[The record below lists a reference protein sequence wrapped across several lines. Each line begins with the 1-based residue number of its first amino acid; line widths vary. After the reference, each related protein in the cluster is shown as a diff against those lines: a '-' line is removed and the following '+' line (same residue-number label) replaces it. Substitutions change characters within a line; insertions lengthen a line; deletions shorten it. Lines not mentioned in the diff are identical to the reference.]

1 MLYKNTLLASSEA
14 IIYLLPLSPYQTYL
28 AHSMSDIIANRPSDE
43 VYPTAKLEDQVANS
57 TTTHADH
64 ARPNGSSTL
73 PTQSSPYSLID
84 TTRQPFRKAPETES
98 CASGDYQ
105 VAFEQIR
112 NDFDLY
118 AQETGFKGFWKTV
131 YPRQAQLVLAYTVA
145 AFASLGCPVAS
156 LGTGEV
162 LPLIQHLPKHK
173 PLINQL
179 YKILADAGL
188 VTYVGNSYIRT
199 EKAVDSMGTDML
211 LRDILRDFPKH
222 ANEHRLLS
230 ITGSKLAACLSG
242 SSDPLQLLF
251 KAKADRDLLA
261 DVYANGP
268 MYKAISKLLGSFLKK
283 AYDGSQKTVQILEIG
298 AGTGGT
304 TKYIVNFLEQHG
316 IRFHYTFSDVSG
328 SLVHAARRHFA
339 GRDNMEF
346 VTLDI
351 EKALPERHLKKYD
364 TVISTNCIHATRN
377 LTHSLGNIRELLTE
391 NGFVSLVEFT
401 RNMFW
406 FDLVFGLLEGWW
418 LFEDGRTHV
427 LADTDFWEKSLK
439 DAGYLGVGFSG
450 GDSEEAQTLR
460 IISGFTS
467 QPQMKP
473 ISTSPA
479 RSGKFQI
486 ETVVWKTAGAK
497 PLYADIYIPP
507 AKTHEKKPVGE
518 LIAPQ
523 VEIEH

>member
-1 MLYKNTLLASSEA
+1 MLYKNESLSLPISD
-14 IIYLLPLSPYQTYL
+14 LLPLSQYQICF
-28 AHSMSDIIANRPSDE
+28 AHSTPDTISTRPSNE
-43 VYPTAKLEDQVANS
+43 MYSRAKFEDQIASS
-57 TTTHADH
+57 TTAHTYH
-64 ARPNGSSTL
+64 ARPDGSTTL
-73 PTQSSPYSLID
+73 PTQSSPYSVSN
-84 TTRQPFRKAPETES
+84 TTQEPPPKAPDAES
-98 CASGDYQ
+98 STPADYQ
-105 VAFEQIR
+105 QAFEQIR

-118 AQETGFKGFWKTV
+118 AQGTGFQGFWKTV
-131 YPRQAQLVLAYTVA
+131 YPRQAQLVLAYTVE
-145 AFASLGCPVAS
+145 AFSSLGCPVAS
-156 LGTGEV
+156 LELGEA
-162 LPLIQHLPKHK
+162 LPAIQYLPIHK
-173 PLINQL
+173 PLIKQL
-179 YKILADAGL
+179 YNILVDAGL
-188 VTYVGNSYIRT
+188 VIQANNSYIRT
-199 EKAVDSMGTDML
+199 DKAVDTTGTNML
-211 LRDILRDFPKH
+211 LRNILRDFPKH

-251 KAKADRDLLA
+251 RAKANKDLLA

-268 MYKAISKLLGSFLKK
+268 MYKAISKLLGSFLKT

-304 TKYIVNFLEQHG
+304 TKYIVNFLEQYG
-316 IRFHYTFSDVSG
+316 IPFHYTFSDVSG
-328 SLVHAARRHFA
+328 SLVYAARRHFG

-346 VTLDI
+346 VTLDV

-377 LTHSLGNIRELLTE
+377 LTKSLSNIRDLLTE
-391 NGFVSLVEFT
+391 NGFVALVEFT

-439 DAGYLGVGFSG
+439 DAGYSGVGFSD
-450 GDSEEAQTLR
+450 GDTEEAQTLR

-467 QPQMKP
+467 PPQMKP
-473 ISTSPA
+473 LSASPV
-479 RSGKFQI
+479 RSGRFQI
-486 ETVVWKTAGAK
+486 ETVVWKTAGSK

-507 AKTHEKKPVGE
+507 TKMHAKRPIGE

-523 VEIEH
+523 SDIEH

>member
-1 MLYKNTLLASSEA
+1 
-14 IIYLLPLSPYQTYL
+14 
-28 AHSMSDIIANRPSDE
+28 MSDTIFTRPSNE
-43 VYPTAKLEDQVANS
+43 VYPTAKFEDQVANL
-57 TTTHADH
+57 TTARAGHAG
-64 ARPNGSSTL
+64 PNGSSPL
-73 PTQSSPYSLID
+73 STQISPHSVSD
-84 TTRQPFRKAPETES
+84 TTRQSLPKTPDTETSAP
-98 CASGDYQ
+98 GNYQ
-105 VAFEQIR
+105 EAFEQIR

-118 AQETGFKGFWKTV
+118 AQETGFQGFWKTV
-131 YPRQAQLVLAYTVA
+131 YPRQAQLVLAYTVE

-156 LGTGEV
+156 LGLGV
-162 LPLIQHLPKHK
+162 ALPSIQHLPKHK
-173 PLINQL
+173 PLIKQL
-179 YKILADAGL
+179 YNILTDAGL
-188 VTYVGNSYIRT
+188 ITYDGNSYIRT
-199 EKAVDSMGTDML
+199 EKAVDSMGTNML
-211 LRDILRDFPKH
+211 LRNILRDFPKH

-304 TKYIVNFLEQHG
+304 TKYIVNFLEQNG
-316 IRFHYTFSDVSG
+316 IQFHYTFSDVSG

-339 GRDNMEF
+339 GRANMEF

-377 LTHSLGNIRELLTE
+377 LTHSLSNIRELLTE

-439 DAGYLGVGFSG
+439 DAAYSGVGFSG

-467 QPQMKP
+467 QQQMKP

-479 RSGKFQI
+479 RGGKFQI
-486 ETVVWKTAGAK
+486 ETVLWKTAGSI

-507 AKTHEKKPVGE
+507 AKTHEKRPVGE
-518 LIAPQ
+518 LIAP
-523 VEIEH
+523 

>member
-1 MLYKNTLLASSEA
+1 MLCKNTLLASLEA
-14 IIYLLPLSPYQTYL
+14 IPYSLPLSQYQTYL
-28 AHSMSDIIANRPSDE
+28 THSMSDTISTRPSTEAGLRATFEAQIAN
-43 VYPTAKLEDQVANS
+43 L
-57 TTTHADH
+57 TTVHGDH
-64 ARPNGSSTL
+64 VGTKGSSTG
-73 PTQSSPYSLID
+73 PTQSFPD
-84 TTRQPFRKAPETES
+84 RVNNATQPPPPKALDMGGSIP
-98 CASGDYQ
+98 GDYQ
-105 VAFEQIR
+105 QALEQIR

-118 AQETGFKGFWKTV
+118 AQETGFQDFWKTV

-145 AFASLGCPVAS
+145 AFTSLHCPVSSLGS
-156 LGTGEV
+156 GET
-162 LPLIQHLPKHK
+162 LPSIEHLPKHK
-173 PLINQL
+173 PLIKQL
-179 YKILADAGL
+179 YNILTDAGL
-188 VTYVGNSYIRT
+188 VTHVGNSYIRT
-199 EKAVDSMGTDML
+199 DKAVDPTGTNML
-211 LRDILRDFPKH
+211 LHNILRDFPKH

-251 KAKADRDLLA
+251 RAKADRDLLA

-268 MYKAISKLLGSFLKK
+268 MYKAISRLLGSFLEK
-283 AYDGSQKTVQILEIG
+283 AYHRSQKTVQILEIG

-304 TKYIVNFLEQHG
+304 TKYIVNFLEQQG

-328 SLVHAARRHFA
+328 SLVHAARRHFG
-339 GRDNMEF
+339 GRDNMDF

-351 EKALPERHLKKYD
+351 EKPLPERHLKKYD

-377 LTHSLGNIRELLTE
+377 LTKSLSNIRELLTE

-427 LADTDFWEKSLK
+427 LADTDFWEKSLNE
-439 DAGYLGVGFSG
+439 AGYSSVGFSG

-473 ISTSPA
+473 VSASSA
-479 RSGKFQI
+479 RSGKVQT
-486 ETVVWKTAGAK
+486 ETIVWKTAGSK

-507 AKTHEKKPVGE
+507 AKTHEKRPVGKS
-518 LIAPQ
+518 IVP
-523 VEIEH
+523 

>member
-1 MLYKNTLLASSEA
+1 
-14 IIYLLPLSPYQTYL
+14 
-28 AHSMSDIIANRPSDE
+28 MSDTISTGPSNE
-43 VYPTAKLEDQVANS
+43 MYSRARFQDQVVNP
-57 TTTHADH
+57 TTAHAGH
-64 ARPNGSSTL
+64 TGPRGSSTL
-73 PTQSSPYSLID
+73 PTQSSPYSVSNA
-84 TTRQPFRKAPETES
+84 TQQPPPKAPDTES
-98 CASGDYQ
+98 STPEDYQ
-105 VAFEQIR
+105 QAFEQIR

-118 AQETGFKGFWKTV
+118 AHETGFQDFWKTV
-131 YPRQAQLVLAYTVA
+131 YSRQAQLVLAYTVT

-156 LGTGEV
+156 LGLGEA
-162 LPLIQHLPKHK
+162 LPSIQHLPKHK
-173 PLINQL
+173 PLIKQL
-179 YKILADAGL
+179 YNILADAGL

-199 EKAVDSMGTDML
+199 DKAVDSTGTNVL
-211 LRDILRDFPKH
+211 LRNILRDFHKH

-242 SSDPLQLLF
+242 SCDPLQLLF
-251 KAKADRDLLA
+251 RAKVDRDLLA

-268 MYKAISKLLGSFLKK
+268 MYKAISKLLGSFLQKT
-283 AYDGSQKTVQILEIG
+283 YDGSQKTVQLLEIG

-304 TKYIVNFLEQHG
+304 TKYIVSFLEQHG

-328 SLVHAARRHFA
+328 SLVHAARRHFG

-377 LTHSLGNIRELLTE
+377 LTKSLSNIRELLAE

-439 DAGYLGVGFSG
+439 DAGYSGVGFSG

-460 IISGFTS
+460 IISGFTP

-479 RSGKFQI
+479 RSVKFQI
-486 ETVVWKTAGAK
+486 ETVVWKIAGSK

-507 AKTHEKKPVGE
+507 AKTHEKRPVGE
-518 LIAPQ
+518 SIAP
-523 VEIEH
+523 